1 MSSGST
7 DLRGSRRSPSA
18 LLASRTWRWRHSVW
32 LLGPIV
38 GLSMLTWASFLYV
51 GAKARR
57 RDWLAAAVLYGIAL
71 GAGMYLTNVSQGSD
85 AATDDWG
92 GVLLLFT
99 WVGGMVHALSSNR
112 AWLRWCA
119 AHSSPWYTDPAP
131 APSAPG
137 GTPSA
142 APTGYAPLGVDASQ
156 FYASPP
162 PAPPAPLDVNRA
174 TEAELLRLPGMTPE
188 RVQQVVSA
196 RSARRGFG
204 SVEQF
209 AAAAGLAPH
218 EHARVRPWV
227 TCAVAPMTT
236 PQPGSGRV
244 VDF

>member
-38 GLSMLTWASFLYV
+38 GLSMVTWAAFLYV

-57 RDWLAAAVLYGIAL
+57 RDWLAAAVLYAIAF

-99 WVGGMVHALSSNR
+99 WVVGMVHALASNR

-119 AHSSPWYTDPAP
+119 THSAPWYVEPTPAT
-131 APSAPG
+131 SAPG
-137 GTPSA
+137 RTPSP
-142 APTGYAPLGVDASQ
+142 APTGSAPLGVDASQ
-156 FYASPP
+156 FYASP
-162 PAPPAPLDVNRA
+162 PPAPLDVNRA

-188 RVQQVVSA
+188 RVQEALSA
-196 RSARRGFG
+196 RTARGGFG

-218 EHARVRPWV
+218 EHARLRSWV
-227 TCAVAPMTT
+227 TCSVAPMTS